1 MSLQTTKNLQCT
13 RFVPQKEEDAPIIFL
28 IRQKYPY
35 KFERGKKKKKAK
47 RRPTMA
53 VDQNKPLSSGFLDLS
68 ISEVQIQ

>member
-35 KFERGKKKKKAK
+35 KFERGKKKKSTAK
-47 RRPTMA
+47 THDGRGSKQA
-53 VDQNKPLSSGFLDLS
+53 VKFWLSRF
-68 ISEVQIQ
+68 VH